1 MGTEQNMGR
10 GGCHTPAA
18 TPGFWSPRF
27 PPGQAVPGPSTAPIV
42 PPGHHPA
49 CAQPCANSP
58 QQPPLLSLASPPPV
72 ALARGG
78 RCKQGGL
85 GSPGSA
91 GCPQAAPARSPALL
105 PPPGAVPSPV
115 SPALSGA
122 QLFLSPGGQMP
133 ATKLKMWDTAPEQGR
148 GCFSFPPWGWVCALS
163 AALGIGCNT
172 CSNHRLQ
179 SSETPVAPQ
188 PLGEEGR
195 GPAGQWRR

>member
-1 MGTEQNMGR
+1 MSHSSGHPWFLEPTFPTRTSRAWTEHGSDCPSRSSSCLRPALCQQ
-10 GGCHTPAA
+10 PAA
-18 TPGFWSPRF
+18 
-27 PPGQAVPGPSTAPIV
+27 VPA
-42 PPGHHPA
+42 
-49 CAQPCANSP
+49 
-58 QQPPLLSLASPPPV
+58 PLLGITPPV

-163 AALGIGCNT
+163 AALGIGCST